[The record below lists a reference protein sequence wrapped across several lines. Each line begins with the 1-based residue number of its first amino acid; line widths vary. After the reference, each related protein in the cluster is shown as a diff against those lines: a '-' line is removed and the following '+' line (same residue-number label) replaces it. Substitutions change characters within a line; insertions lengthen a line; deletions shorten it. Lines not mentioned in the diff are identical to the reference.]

1 MWWPLPMSQLCE
13 EAGGKGQRR
22 FSGSSHSP
30 CVCGAPQPS
39 QPSHSRTGIELPGL
53 EIQPGSF
60 PDLAGSEASLEDGPW
75 RAEIQGSAE
84 WWRHVRLWGLS
95 GGPTS
100 GARINITRACEGF
113 WGCSEQ
119 NLGGAGEASLWSR
132 PQSSGVL

>member
-13 EAGGKGQRR
+13 EAGGKGDKG
-22 FSGSSHSP
+22 GSQGLPTPH
-30 CVCGAPQPS
+30 VCGAPQPS
-39 QPSHSRTGIELPGL
+39 QHSPSRTVIGLPGL

-95 GGPTS
+95 GGPAS
-100 GARINITRACEGF
+100 GARIDITRACEGF

-119 NLGGAGEASLWSR
+119 NRGGAGEASLWSQ